1 MTTPNLH
8 QEQAIARAGQ
18 RLDQAQAALILL
30 HGRGASAADILLLAE
45 ELYQPAYA
53 YLAPQ
58 AANNTWYPYTFLAPM
73 QQNEPWLSSALAR
86 VGEVVALVE
95 AAGIPAER
103 IVLGGFSQGACLAS
117 EFMARHARRYGGLLA
132 FSGGLIGP
140 PGTPRAYTGSLD
152 GTGGGDGR
160 CAGAPGRA
168 GDHALL
174 PRHGPHHQRGRN
186 QPRAQTAAER
196 AYCSRMTRI
205 ARIRGAE
212 DQRFRGSEVQK
223 VLTPISIRVI
233 RVIRLIRDRRG
244 VGGQAEPR
252 VRGGGRRGRARGP
265 RGRRRPPGRGRRGW
279 R

>member
-152 GTGGGDGR
+152 GTPVFLGCSDLDAHIPKER
-160 CAGAPGRA
+160 VEETADVLERLGAQATMRFYPGMGHTINA
-168 GDHALL
+168 DEINHARRLL
-174 PRHGPHHQRGRN
+174 QSAHIAHG
-186 QPRAQTAAER
+186 
-196 AYCSRMTRI
+196 
-205 ARIRGAE
+205 
-212 DQRFRGSEVQK
+212 
-223 VLTPISIRVI
+223 
-233 RVIRLIRDRRG
+233 
-244 VGGQAEPR
+244 
-252 VRGGGRRGRARGP
+252 
-265 RGRRRPPGRGRRGW
+265 
-279 R
+279 